1 MAYNAKGEWVD
12 EPNSKSIGQTFF
24 PNAAQAWND
33 GAGLADA
40 SFQRGDTMEGWG
52 RQAARVGGTLAGLSH
67 DVNPVNKV
75 TNWMNQTPAQPGYMK
90 GAVNVGPGV
99 DRSTGQ
105 STWTDSRGAVPEING
120 QGGYR
125 KMASD
130 LADLSQQRFGG
141 QSADPYGATPDRF
154 SQPDLG
160 NQFMTGSAPGQMPL
174 GREGGFFSGN
184 RAYNVNDTSQAGVSR
199 VTAKGTSPLYTN
211 IAPEEAVA
219 GLKNQMIGGDAADV
233 QQGLDRFARAN
244 ATWQSVID
252 KQPQGGVGV
261 MADPADHWNG
271 VMNQM
276 RSSASTSMP
285 SGLSNR
291 QQMQFLLKQ
300 QELGQQGEIQR
311 RGQDMS
317 FASQLGQQGVTAR
330 GQDIQ
335 ARGQDLNYRGHMA
348 GVDAQ
353 MANARMSAEERRAA
367 NQDTLEANRSW
378 RESQVAANESTNALN
393 KERLTQMQS
402 EAAYNKTPHAQ
413 FMKEIDALGKI
424 AQNTGDP
431 AVMAMLQERL
441 ARLNAARRKSET
453 AAYAEGGKVDPE
465 ELMRQMSAK
474 YGALIASQSALQSV
488 QQPRSVQQPV
498 QQPAPQ
504 GGLMDRM
511 RAVATGNLEQRMRA
525 AGAYAEGGPVGVG
538 GRQVLGEGDGK
549 SDSLPAVIDGE
560 HPAALST
567 GEFVMPVEAVQH
579 FGLAKLNKMVEQA
592 RKGLDTGR

>member
-12 EPNSKSIGQTFF
+12 DPNSKSFGQTFF
-24 PNAAQAWND
+24 PNAANAWNA
-33 GAGLADA
+33 GEGLADA
-40 SFQRGDTMEGWG
+40 SFQRGDTVEGWG

-75 TNWMNQTPAQPGYMK
+75 TNWMNQTPAQPGFMR
-90 GAVNVGPGV
+90 GATNVGPGV
-99 DRSTGQ
+99 DRNTGQ
-105 STWTDSRGAVPEING
+105 NTWVDSRNG
-120 QGGYR
+120 QDYR

-130 LADLSQQRFGG
+130 LADLSQQRFGA
-141 QSADPYGATPDRF
+141 QSPDAFAPAQERF
-154 SQPDLG
+154 PFPDTG
-160 NQFMTGSAPGQMPL
+160 TQFMTGSAPGQIPL

-184 RAYNVNDTSQAGVSR
+184 RAYNVNDTNQMGVSR
-199 VTAKGTSPLYTN
+199 VTSRGASPLYTN
-211 IAPEEAVA
+211 LTPEDGVA
-219 GLKNQMIGGDAADV
+219 GLKNQTVGGDAADV

-244 ATWQSVID
+244 AIWQSVID

-261 MADPADHWNG
+261 MADPADHWNN

-276 RSSASTSMP
+276 RGSSVSMP
-285 SGLSNR
+285 AGLSNR
-291 QQMQFLLKQ
+291 QRAQFLLKQ
-300 QELGQQGEIQR
+300 QELAQHQQ
-311 RGQDMS
+311 
-317 FASQLGQQGVTAR
+317 TT
-330 GQDIQ
+330 
-335 ARGQDLNYRGHMA
+335 ARGQDLNYAAQMSGQGVQTRGQDMQQQTHLA
-348 GVDAQ
+348 GIDAQ
-353 MANARMSAEERRAA
+353 GRNQLEVEGLRGRNQAQHDQRAYNQALDVEAMKQSNPHYASAAKENEAKSRLYGVQADQAER
-367 NQDTLEANRSW
+367 EANYS
-378 RESQVAANESTNALN
+378 
-393 KERLTQMQS
+393 
-402 EAAYNKTPHAQ
+402 KTPHAQ

-453 AAYAEGGKVDPE
+453 AGYAEGGKVDPE

-474 YGALIASQSALQSV
+474 YGAPTASQPAPQPV
-488 QQPRSVQQPV
+488 QQPRPVQQP

>member
-1 MAYNAKGEWVD
+1 MAYNANGEWVD
-12 EPNSKSIGQTFF
+12 DPSSKPLGQMFF

-67 DVNPVNKV
+67 DINPVNKV
-75 TNWMNQTPAQPGYMK
+75 ANWMSQTPAQPGYMK

-99 DRSTGQ
+99 DRRTGQ
-105 STWTDSRGAVPEING
+105 STWVDSRGAAPEING

-154 SQPDLG
+154 SQLDLG
-160 NQFMTGSAPGQMPL
+160 NQFMTGSAPGQIPL

-184 RAYNVNDTSQAGVSR
+184 RAYNVNDTNQTGVSR
-199 VTAKGTSPLYTN
+199 VTSKGASPLYTN
-211 IAPEEAVA
+211 VAPEDGVA
-219 GLKNQMIGGDAADV
+219 GLKNQMIGGEAADV

-252 KQPQGGVGV
+252 KQPLGGYNEL
-261 MADPADHWNG
+261 ADPNAAWNAR
-271 VMNQM
+271 MDRQSLTDDMSWQM
-276 RSSASTSMP
+276 KGARTPEERAMI
-285 SGLSNR
+285 GKLYD
-291 QQMQFLLKQ
+291 QQIAKETQH
-300 QELGQQGEIQR
+300 
-311 RGQDMS
+311 RGQDM
-317 FASQLGQQGVTAR
+317 Q
-330 GQDIQ
+330 
-335 ARGQDLNYRGHMA
+335 YRSHMA
-348 GVDAQ
+348 GIDTQGQNQRELASIQGRNQLEVEGLRGRNQEQRDQRAYSQ
-353 MANARMSAEERRAA
+353 ALDVEAMKQSNPYYASAAKENEAKSRLYGVQADQAER
-367 NQDTLEANRSW
+367 EAS
-378 RESQVAANESTNALN
+378 
-393 KERLTQMQS
+393 
-402 EAAYNKTPHAQ
+402 YGKTPQAQ
-413 FMKEIDALGKI
+413 YMKQLDILGKG
-424 AQNTGDP
+424 AQAGDP
-431 AVMAMLQERL
+431 VATKMYQEAL
-441 ARLNAARRKSET
+441 ARLAFFNKKNG
-453 AAYAEGGKVDPE
+453 YADGGKVDPE

-474 YGALIASQSALQSV
+474 YGAPVASQPAPQPV
-488 QQPRSVQQPV
+488 QQPRPVQQP

-511 RAVATGNLEQRMRA
+511 RAAATGNLEQRMRA
-525 AGAYAEGGPVGVG
+525 AGAYAEGGPIGVG

-567 GEFVMPVEAVQH
+567 GEFVMPIEAVQH

>member
-1 MAYNAKGEWVD
+1 
-12 EPNSKSIGQTFF
+12 
-24 PNAAQAWND
+24 
-33 GAGLADA
+33 
-40 SFQRGDTMEGWG
+40 
-52 RQAARVGGTLAGLSH
+52 
-67 DVNPVNKV
+67 
-75 TNWMNQTPAQPGYMK
+75 
-90 GAVNVGPGV
+90 
-99 DRSTGQ
+99 
-105 STWTDSRGAVPEING
+105 
-120 QGGYR
+120 
-125 KMASD
+125 
-130 LADLSQQRFGG
+130 
-141 QSADPYGATPDRF
+141 
-154 SQPDLG
+154 
-160 NQFMTGSAPGQMPL
+160 
-174 GREGGFFSGN
+174 
-184 RAYNVNDTSQAGVSR
+184 
-199 VTAKGTSPLYTN
+199 
-211 IAPEEAVA
+211 
-219 GLKNQMIGGDAADV
+219 
-233 QQGLDRFARAN
+233 
-244 ATWQSVID
+244 
-252 KQPQGGVGV
+252 
-261 MADPADHWNG
+261 MADPADYWNSTLRSMRRDG
-271 VMNQM
+271 YYDAPVGLTSSQM
-276 RSSASTSMP
+276 AGFIAQRDATNERSET
-285 SGLSNR
+285 N
-291 QQMQFLLKQ
+291 
-300 QELGQQGEIQR
+300 R

-317 FASQLGQQGVTAR
+317 FASQLGQQWVTAR
-330 GQDIQ
+330 DQDIQ

-367 NQDTLEANRSW
+367 NQDTLEANRPW
-378 RESQVAANESTNALN
+378 RESQAEANRATAALN
-393 KERLTQMQS
+393 SERLTQMQS

-413 FMKEIDALGKI
+413 FMREIDALGKI

-453 AAYAEGGKVDPE
+453 AGYAEGGKVDPE

-474 YGALIASQSALQSV
+474 YGAPTASQPAPQPV
-488 QQPRSVQQPV
+488 QQPRPVQQPV

-511 RAVATGNLEQRMRA
+511 RAAATGNLEQRMRA

>member
-1 MAYNAKGEWVD
+1 MAYDAKGEWVD
-12 EPNSKSIGQTFF
+12 DPNSKSVGQTFF
-24 PNAAQAWND
+24 PNTVQAWND

-67 DVNPVNKV
+67 DINPVNKAV
-75 TNWMNQTPAQPGYMK
+75 NWMNQTPAQPRYMK

-105 STWTDSRGAVPEING
+105 STWVDSRGAAPEING

-130 LADLSQQRFGG
+130 LADLSQQRFSG

-154 SQPDLG
+154 PQPDLG

-184 RAYNVNDTSQAGVSR
+184 RAYNVNDTSQGGVSR
-199 VTAKGTSPLYTN
+199 VTSKGTSPLYTN
-211 IAPEEAVA
+211 VAPEDGVA
-219 GLKNQMIGGDAADV
+219 GLKNQMIGGEAADV

-285 SGLSNR
+285 SGLSNS

-311 RGQDMS
+311 RGQDMTS
-317 FASQLGQQGVTAR
+317 AAQQGQQGVSAR

-348 GVDAQ
+348 GVEAQ

-367 NQDTLEANRSW
+367 NQDTLEANRPW

-402 EAAYNKTPHAQ
+402 EAAYNKTPHNQ
-413 FMKEIDALGKI
+413 YMKQLELLGKG
-424 AQNTGDP
+424 AQAGDP
-431 AVMAMLQERL
+431 VATRMYQEQL
-441 ARLNAARRKSET
+441 AKLAFFNQKIGL
-453 AAYAEGGKVDPE
+453 AEGGKVDPE

-474 YGALIASQSALQSV
+474 YGAPTASQSAPQPV
-488 QQPRSVQQPV
+488 QQPRPVQQP

-511 RAVATGNLEQRMRA
+511 RA
-525 AGAYAEGGPVGVG
+525 AGAYAEGGPIGVG

-567 GEFVMPVEAVQH
+567 GEFVMPIEAVQH

>member
-12 EPNSKSIGQTFF
+12 DQNSKSFGQTFF
-24 PNAAQAWND
+24 PNAANAWNA
-33 GAGLADA
+33 GEGLADA
-40 SFQRGDTMEGWG
+40 SFQRGDTVEGWG

-67 DVNPVNKV
+67 DVNPVNKIA
-75 TNWMNQTPAQPGYMK
+75 NWMNQTPAQPGFMR
-90 GAVNVGPGV
+90 GATNVGPGV

-105 STWTDSRGAVPEING
+105 STWVDSRNG
-120 QGGYR
+120 QDYR

-130 LADLSQQRFGG
+130 LADLSQQRFGA
-141 QSADPYGATPDRF
+141 QSPNAFAPAQERFPLPDT
-154 SQPDLG
+154 G
-160 NQFMTGSAPGQMPL
+160 TQFMTGSAPGQIPL

-199 VTAKGTSPLYTN
+199 VTSKGASPLYTN
-211 IAPEEAVA
+211 IAPEDGVA
-219 GLKNQMIGGDAADV
+219 GLKNQTVGGDAADV

-261 MADPADHWNG
+261 MADPADYWNNTLNSMRRDG
-271 VMNQM
+271 YYDAPVGLTSPQM
-276 RSSASTSMP
+276 A
-285 SGLSNR
+285 G
-291 QQMQFLLKQ
+291 FI
-300 QELGQQGEIQR
+300 GQRDQVNERAQTQR
-311 RGQDMS
+311 RGQDM
-317 FASQLGQQGVTAR
+317 Q
-330 GQDIQ
+330 
-335 ARGQDLNYRGHMA
+335 YRSHMA
-348 GVDAQ
+348 GIDAQ
-353 MANARMSAEERRAA
+353 GQ
-367 NQDTLEANRSW
+367 NQ
-378 RESQVAANESTNALN
+378 REVAAIQGLNQLEVEGLRGRNQEQHDRRTYGQALDV
-393 KERLTQMQS
+393 ERLKQS
-402 EAAYNKTPHAQ
+402 NPYYASAAKENEAKSRLYGVQADQAEREAAYNKTPHAQ

-431 AVMAMLQERL
+431 VVMAMLQERL

-453 AAYAEGGKVDPE
+453 AGYAEGGKVDPE

-474 YGALIASQSALQSV
+474 YGAPTASQPAPQPV
-488 QQPRSVQQPV
+488 QQPRPVQQP

>member
-12 EPNSKSIGQTFF
+12 DPSSKPLGQTFF
-24 PNAAQAWND
+24 PNATQAWND

-105 STWTDSRGAVPEING
+105 STWTDSRGAAPEING

-130 LADLSQQRFGG
+130 LADLSQQRFSG
-141 QSADPYGATPDRF
+141 QSADPYGPTPDRF
-154 SQPDLG
+154 AQPDLG
-160 NQFMTGSAPGQMPL
+160 NQFMTGSAPGQIPL

-184 RAYNVNDTSQAGVSR
+184 RAYNVNDTSQGGVSR
-199 VTAKGTSPLYTN
+199 VTSKGTSPLYTN

-219 GLKNQMIGGDAADV
+219 GLKNQMIGGGAADV

-311 RGQDMS
+311 RGQDMT
-317 FASQLGQQGVTAR
+317 FAAQQGQQGVSAR

-367 NQDTLEANRSW
+367 NQDTLEANRPW

-402 EAAYNKTPHAQ
+402 EASYGKTPQAQ
-413 FMKEIDALGKI
+413 YMKQLDILGKG
-424 AQNTGDP
+424 AQAGDP
-431 AVMAMLQERL
+431 VATKMYQEAL
-441 ARLNAARRKSET
+441 AKLAFFNKKNG
-453 AAYAEGGKVDPE
+453 YAEGGKVDPE

-474 YGALIASQSALQSV
+474 YGAPTAP
-488 QQPRSVQQPV
+488 QPAPQPV
-498 QQPAPQ
+498 QQPRPVQQPQQAAPQ

-511 RAVATGNLEQRMRA
+511 RAAATGNLDQRMRA
-525 AGAYAEGGPVGVG
+525 AGAYAEGGPIGVG

-567 GEFVMPVEAVQH
+567 GEFVMPIEAVQH

>member
-1 MAYNAKGEWVD
+1 MAYDAKGEWVD
-12 EPNSKSIGQTFF
+12 DPNSKSVGQTFF
-24 PNAAQAWND
+24 PNAAQAWNS

-40 SFQRGDTMEGWG
+40 SFQRGDTLEGWG

-67 DVNPVNKV
+67 DINPVNKAV
-75 TNWMNQTPAQPGYMK
+75 NWMNQTPAQPGYMK

-99 DRSTGQ
+99 DSRTGQ
-105 STWTDSRGAVPEING
+105 STWVDSRGAAPEING

-130 LADLSQQRFGG
+130 LADLSQQRFSG

-154 SQPDLG
+154 PQSDLG
-160 NQFMTGSAPGQMPL
+160 SQFMTGSAPGQMPL

-199 VTAKGTSPLYTN
+199 VTSKGTSPLYTN
-211 IAPEEAVA
+211 VAPEEAVA

-261 MADPADHWNG
+261 MADPADYWNG

-276 RSSASTSMP
+276 RSSGSTSMP

-311 RGQDMS
+311 RGQDMN
-317 FASQLGQQGVTAR
+317 FAAQQGQQGISAR

-367 NQDTLEANRSW
+367 NQDTLEANRPW

-402 EAAYNKTPHAQ
+402 EAAYNKTPHSQ
-413 FMKEIDALGKI
+413 YMKQLELLGKG
-424 AQNTGDP
+424 AQAGDP
-431 AVMAMLQERL
+431 VATRMYQEQL
-441 ARLNAARRKSET
+441 AKLAFFNKKNG
-453 AAYAEGGKVDPE
+453 YADGGKVDPE

-474 YGALIASQSALQSV
+474 YGAPTAPQAA
-488 QQPRSVQQPV
+488 PQPV
-498 QQPAPQ
+498 QQPRPVQQPQQAAPQ

-511 RAVATGNLEQRMRA
+511 RAAATGNLEQRMRA

-538 GRQVLGEGDGK
+538 GRQVLGVGDGK

-567 GEFVMPVEAVQH
+567 GEFVMPIEAVQH

>member
-12 EPNSKSIGQTFF
+12 DPSSKPLGQTFF

-40 SFQRGDTMEGWG
+40 SFQRGDTMGGWG

-99 DRSTGQ
+99 DSRTGQ
-105 STWTDSRGAVPEING
+105 STWTDSRGAAPEING

-130 LADLSQQRFGG
+130 LADLSQQRFSG

-154 SQPDLG
+154 PQPDLG

-199 VTAKGTSPLYTN
+199 VTSKGASPLYTN
-211 IAPEEAVA
+211 VAPEEAVA

-261 MADPADHWNG
+261 MADPADYWNG

-300 QELGQQGEIQR
+300 QELGPQGEIQR
-311 RGQDMS
+311 RGQDMT
-317 FASQLGQQGVTAR
+317 FAAQQGQQGVTAR

-353 MANARMSAEERRAA
+353 MANAMMSAEERRAA

-402 EAAYNKTPHAQ
+402 EAAYNKTPHNQ
-413 FMKEIDALGKI
+413 YMKQLELLGKG
-424 AQNTGDP
+424 AQAGDP
-431 AVMAMLQERL
+431 VATQMYQEQL
-441 ARLNAARRKSET
+441 AKLAFFNKKNG
-453 AAYAEGGKVDPE
+453 YADGGKVDPE

-474 YGALIASQSALQSV
+474 YGAPTAPQAA
-488 QQPRSVQQPV
+488 PQPV
-498 QQPAPQ
+498 QQPRPVQQPQPQQQ
-504 GGLMDRM
+504 GGLVDRM
-511 RAVATGNLEQRMRA
+511 RAAATGNLDQRMRA

-567 GEFVMPVEAVQH
+567 GEFVMPIEAVQH

>member
-12 EPNSKSIGQTFF
+12 DPSSKPLRQTFF

-67 DVNPVNKV
+67 DINPVNKV
-75 TNWMNQTPAQPGYMK
+75 ANWMNQTPAQPGYMK

-99 DRSTGQ
+99 DRRTGQ
-105 STWTDSRGAVPEING
+105 STWVDSRGAAPEING

-130 LADLSQQRFGG
+130 LADLSQQRFSG

-154 SQPDLG
+154 AQLDLG

-184 RAYNVNDTSQAGVSR
+184 RAYNVNDTSQTGVSR
-199 VTAKGTSPLYTN
+199 VTSKGASPLYTN
-211 IAPEEAVA
+211 VAPEDGVA
-219 GLKNQMIGGDAADV
+219 GLKNQMIGGDAGDV

-244 ATWQSVID
+244 ALWQSVID

-261 MADPADHWNG
+261 MADPADYWNNALRSMRRDG
-271 VMNQM
+271 YYDAPAGLTSQQM
-276 RSSASTSMP
+276 AGFIAQRDATNERSE
-285 SGLSNR
+285 SNR
-291 QQMQFLLKQ
+291 
-300 QELGQQGEIQR
+300 R
-311 RGQDMS
+311 AQDMT
-317 FASQLGQQGVTAR
+317 FAAQQGQQGVTAR

-402 EAAYNKTPHAQ
+402 EAAYNKTPHNQYMKQLELLGRGAQ
-413 FMKEIDALGKI
+413 A
-424 AQNTGDP
+424 GDP
-431 AVMAMLQERL
+431 VATRMYQEQL
-441 ARLNAARRKSET
+441 AKLAFFNKKAG
-453 AAYAEGGKVDPE
+453 YAEGGKVDPE

-474 YGALIASQSALQSV
+474 YGAPVASQPAPQPV
-488 QQPRSVQQPV
+488 QQPRPVQQP

-511 RAVATGNLEQRMRA
+511 RAAATGNLEQRMRA

-567 GEFVMPVEAVQH
+567 GEFVMPIEAVQH

>member
-1 MAYNAKGEWVD
+1 MAYNSKGEWVD
-12 EPNSKSIGQTFF
+12 EPNSKSFGQTFF
-24 PNAAQAWND
+24 PNTVQAWND

-40 SFQRGDTMEGWG
+40 SFQRGDTLEGWG

-105 STWTDSRGAVPEING
+105 STWTDSRGAAPEING

-130 LADLSQQRFGG
+130 LADLSQQRFRG
-141 QSADPYGATPDRF
+141 QSVDPYGATPDRF

-199 VTAKGTSPLYTN
+199 VTSKGASPLYTN
-211 IAPEEAVA
+211 VAPEEAVA

-252 KQPQGGVGV
+252 KQPQGGYNEL
-261 MADPADHWNG
+261 ADPADYWNG

-311 RGQDMS
+311 RGQDMT
-317 FASQLGQQGVTAR
+317 FAAQQGQQGVSAR

-367 NQDTLEANRSW
+367 NQDTLEANRPW

-402 EAAYNKTPHAQ
+402 EAAYNKTPHNQ
-413 FMKEIDALGKI
+413 YMKQLELLGKG
-424 AQNTGDP
+424 AQAGDP
-431 AVMAMLQERL
+431 VATKMYQEQL
-441 ARLNAARRKSET
+441 AKLAFFNKKNGL
-453 AAYAEGGKVDPE
+453 AEGGKVDPE

-474 YGALIASQSALQSV
+474 YGAPVASQPAPQPV
-488 QQPRSVQQPV
+488 QQPRPVQQP

-511 RAVATGNLEQRMRA
+511 RAAATGNLEQRMRA
-525 AGAYAEGGPVGVG
+525 AGAYAEGGPIGVG

-567 GEFVMPVEAVQH
+567 GEFVMPIEAVQH

>member
-12 EPNSKSIGQTFF
+12 DPSSKPLGQTFF

-67 DVNPVNKV
+67 DINPVNKAV
-75 TNWMNQTPAQPGYMK
+75 NWMNQTPAQPGYMK

-105 STWTDSRGAVPEING
+105 STWTDSHGAVPEING

-130 LADLSQQRFGG
+130 LADLSQQRFSG
-141 QSADPYGATPDRF
+141 QSADPYGPTPDRF
-154 SQPDLG
+154 AQPDLG
-160 NQFMTGSAPGQMPL
+160 NQFMTGSAPGQIPL

-211 IAPEEAVA
+211 VAPEEAVA
-219 GLKNQMIGGDAADV
+219 GLKNQMIGGGAADV

-252 KQPQGGVGV
+252 KQPQGGYNEL
-261 MADPADHWNG
+261 ADPNAAWNAR
-271 VMNQM
+271 MD
-276 RSSASTSMP
+276 
-285 SGLSNR
+285 R
-291 QQMQFLLKQ
+291 QSLTDDMSWQLKGARTPEERAMIGKLYDQ
-300 QELGQQGEIQR
+300 QIAKETQH
-311 RGQDMS
+311 RGQDMQYLS
-317 FASQLGQQGVTAR
+317 
-330 GQDIQ
+330 
-335 ARGQDLNYRGHMA
+335 HMA
-348 GVDAQ
+348 GIGAQ
-353 MANARMSAEERRAA
+353 GQNQRELAGIQSRNQLEVEGLRGRNQEQRDQRAYSQALDVEAMKQSNPYYASAAKENEAKSRLYGVQADQAER
-367 NQDTLEANRSW
+367 EAS
-378 RESQVAANESTNALN
+378 
-393 KERLTQMQS
+393 
-402 EAAYNKTPHAQ
+402 YGKTPQAQ
-413 FMKEIDALGKI
+413 YMKQLELLGKG
-424 AQNTGDP
+424 AQAGDP
-431 AVMAMLQERL
+431 VATKMYQEQL
-441 ARLNAARRKSET
+441 AKLAFFNKKNG
-453 AAYAEGGKVDPE
+453 YAEGGKVDPE

-474 YGALIASQSALQSV
+474 YGAPTAP
-488 QQPRSVQQPV
+488 QPAPQPV
-498 QQPAPQ
+498 QQPRPVQQPQPQQQ

-511 RAVATGNLEQRMRA
+511 RAAATGNLDQRMRA
-525 AGAYAEGGPVGVG
+525 AGAYAEGGPIGVG

-567 GEFVMPVEAVQH
+567 GEFVMPIEAVQH

>member
-12 EPNSKSIGQTFF
+12 DPNSKSFGQTFF
-24 PNAAQAWND
+24 PNAANAWNA
-33 GAGLADA
+33 GEGLADA
-40 SFQRGDTMEGWG
+40 SFQRGDTVEGWG

-75 TNWMNQTPAQPGYMK
+75 ANWMNQTPAQPGFMR
-90 GAVNVGPGV
+90 GATNVGPGV

-105 STWTDSRGAVPEING
+105 STWVDSRNG
-120 QGGYR
+120 QDYR

-130 LADLSQQRFGG
+130 LADLSQQRFGA
-141 QSADPYGATPDRF
+141 QSPDAFAPAQERF
-154 SQPDLG
+154 PFPDMG
-160 NQFMTGSAPGQMPL
+160 TQFMTGSAPGQIPL

-184 RAYNVNDTSQAGVSR
+184 RAYNVNDTNQTGVSR
-199 VTAKGTSPLYTN
+199 VTSKGASPLYTN
-211 IAPEEAVA
+211 LAPEDGVA
-219 GLKNQMIGGDAADV
+219 GLKNQTVGGDAADV

-244 ATWQSVID
+244 AVWQSVID

-261 MADPADHWNG
+261 MADPADYWNNTLNSMRRDG
-271 VMNQM
+271 YYDAPVGLTSPQM
-276 RSSASTSMP
+276 A
-285 SGLSNR
+285 G
-291 QQMQFLLKQ
+291 FI
-300 QELGQQGEIQR
+300 GQRDQVNERAQTQR
-311 RGQDMS
+311 RGQDM
-317 FASQLGQQGVTAR
+317 Q
-330 GQDIQ
+330 
-335 ARGQDLNYRGHMA
+335 YRSHMA
-348 GVDAQ
+348 GIDAQ
-353 MANARMSAEERRAA
+353 GQNQREVAGIQGRNQLEVEGLRGRNQAQHDQRAYGQALDVEAMKQSNPYYASAAKENEAKSRLYGVQADQAER
-367 NQDTLEANRSW
+367 EAS
-378 RESQVAANESTNALN
+378 
-393 KERLTQMQS
+393 
-402 EAAYNKTPHAQ
+402 YGKTPQAQ
-413 FMKEIDALGKI
+413 YMKQLDILGKG
-424 AQNTGDP
+424 AQAGDP
-431 AVMAMLQERL
+431 VATKMYQEAL
-441 ARLNAARRKSET
+441 AKLAFFNQKVG
-453 AAYAEGGKVDPE
+453 YAEGGKVDPE

-474 YGALIASQSALQSV
+474 YGAPTASQSAPQPV
-488 QQPRSVQQPV
+488 QQPRPVQQP

-511 RAVATGNLEQRMRA
+511 RAAATGNLEQRMRA

>member
-12 EPNSKSIGQTFF
+12 EPNSKSFGQTFF
-24 PNAAQAWND
+24 PNAANAWNA
-33 GAGLADA
+33 GEGLADA
-40 SFQRGDTMEGWG
+40 SFQRGDTVEGWG

-75 TNWMNQTPAQPGYMK
+75 ANWMNQTPAQPGFMR
-90 GAVNVGPGV
+90 GATNVGPGV

-105 STWTDSRGAVPEING
+105 STWLDSRNG
-120 QGGYR
+120 QDYR

-130 LADLSQQRFGG
+130 LADLSQQRFGA
-141 QSADPYGATPDRF
+141 QSPDAFAPAQERF
-154 SQPDLG
+154 PFPDMG
-160 NQFMTGSAPGQMPL
+160 TQFMTGSAPGQIPL

-184 RAYNVNDTSQAGVSR
+184 RAYNVNDTNQTGVSR
-199 VTAKGTSPLYTN
+199 VTSRGASPLYTN
-211 IAPEEAVA
+211 VAPEEGVA
-219 GLKNQMIGGDAADV
+219 GLKNQTVGGDAADV

-244 ATWQSVID
+244 AVWQSVID

-261 MADPADHWNG
+261 MADPADYWNNTLNAMRRDG
-271 VMNQM
+271 YYDAPVGLTSPQM
-276 RSSASTSMP
+276 A
-285 SGLSNR
+285 G
-291 QQMQFLLKQ
+291 FI
-300 QELGQQGEIQR
+300 GQRDQVNERAQTQR

-317 FASQLGQQGVTAR
+317 FASQQGQQGVTAR

-367 NQDTLEANRSW
+367 NQDTLEANRPW
-378 RESQVAANESTNALN
+378 RESQAEANRATAALN
-393 KERLTQMQS
+393 SERLAQLRS
-402 EAAYNKTPHAQ
+402 EAENNKTPHAQ

-453 AAYAEGGKVDPE
+453 AGYAEGGKVDPE

-474 YGALIASQSALQSV
+474 YGAPTASQPAPQPIQQPRPV
-488 QQPRSVQQPV
+488 QQP

-511 RAVATGNLEQRMRA
+511 RAAATGNLEQRMRA